1 MGWGGGEGYLTL
13 ILFRRIKG
21 KGNKTQISVSSVP
34 IATTHSLRGEVEG
47 GGALPI
53 IHKLH
58 QISCLFSTGSTGDLF
73 PLKQVVQF

>member
-1 MGWGGGEGYLTL
+1 M
-13 ILFRRIKG
+13 ILSRRIKG

-47 GGALPI
+47 GRGALPI
-53 IHKLH
+53 MHTLH